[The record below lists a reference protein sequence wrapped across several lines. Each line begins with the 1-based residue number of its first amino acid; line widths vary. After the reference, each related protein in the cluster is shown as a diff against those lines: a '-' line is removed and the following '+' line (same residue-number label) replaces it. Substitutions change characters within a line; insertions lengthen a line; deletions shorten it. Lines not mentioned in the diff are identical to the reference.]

1 MADVKF
7 LSNLVID
14 GNIDLTAGAGYQIK
28 NASFESLTAD
38 PTTNLFE
45 GRMIYRSDTNE
56 VRAYNGSSW
65 GSIAGDIVGVT
76 AGDGLGG
83 GGTSG
88 TVTLSVN
95 VDDATIE
102 LNSDTVR
109 AKTAA
114 VTDGGTALATG
125 GQIFTYID
133 NQGYTTNTGTVTSV
147 GITAGNLIDVTG
159 STITTSGTFTIDVD
173 LSELTD
179 MTANVVTTQDEIVLL
194 DNGVQRRK
202 LFSEVFGALA
212 YLGAVSTAHI
222 ADLNVTTG
230 KLAADAVTGAKIA
243 DNAIDSEHYTD
254 GSIDAAHLASNS
266 VTSVKIAAD
275 AVTAAKI
282 ADDAISDE
290 HLDVTAITGQTDL
303 GDAFADADTLLVYDA
318 SATALVEGT
327 VKNLAN
333 YMQDE
338 LTFTTNTDTDV
349 SVSNLETRL
358 GQINSNVTIGNGA
371 SVAVSTSGNLTVGG
385 NLIVDGTTTT
395 VNSTTVTI
403 DDHHFKVA
411 TDNSAANDFGFYGR
425 YNSTAE
431 YAGLTYDVSADTWI
445 LYSGNSTEPG
455 NTTFAPD
462 ARAGLKVARIDA
474 TAFTLNGTGVTS
486 TAAELNILD
495 GVTATTTELNYVD
508 GVTSA
513 IQTQING
520 KQATITGGATTITSS
535 NLTASRAL
543 VSNSS
548 GKVAVSA
555 VTSTELGYLD
565 GVTSAIQTQLN
576 GKQGTL
582 TAGDG
587 IDISSNTISVDLT
600 GSDSIGALAADTS
613 GTAVESA
620 DYILI
625 ARNGESVERVN
636 VDDLG
641 VSTSNASFTGKGI
654 VELATVNETLTGTDG
669 TRAVTPQGLAGTKY
683 IATIGDGTAT
693 SYTVTHSL
701 GSRRVMVQLYDSSS
715 YEQVYAQVVRT
726 TSSAITVDFN
736 TAPTTNDITVLVELI
751 N

>member
-7 LSNLVID
+7 LANLDVD
-14 GNIDLTAGAGYQIK
+14 GNISLTAGSGYQIK
-28 NASFESLTAD
+28 NATFESLTAD
-38 PTTNLFE
+38 PTGDLFE
-45 GRMIYRSDTNE
+45 GRMIYRSDTNQ
-56 VRAYNGSSW
+56 VRFYNGSAW
-65 GSIAGDIVGVT
+65 TSIAGDITGVT
-76 AGDGLGG
+76 AGAGLTG

-88 TVTLSVN
+88 AVTLN
-95 VDDATIE
+95 V
-102 LNSDTVR
+102 V
-109 AKTAA
+109 
-114 VTDGGTALATG
+114 
-125 GQIFTYID
+125 
-133 NQGYTTNTGTVTSV
+133 
-147 GITAGNLIDVTG
+147 AGAGIDVA
-159 STITTSGTFTIDVD
+159 
-173 LSELTD
+173 
-179 MTANVVTTQDEIVLL
+179 ANSVAIAD
-194 DNGVQRRK
+194 DG
-202 LFSEVFGALA
+202 
-212 YLGAVSTAHI
+212 VSTAKI
-222 ADLNVTTG
+222 AGGAVTEEKLGADSVTSAKIQDNAIDSEHYVDGSIDNVHLAANTITAAKIAANAIGSSELADNAVDTG
-230 KLAADAVTGAKIA
+230 AIAALAVTGAKIAADAITGAKIA

-254 GSIDAAHLASNS
+254 GSIDAAHLATDS
-266 VTSVKIAAD
+266 
-275 AVTAAKI
+275 VTAAKI
-282 ADDAISDE
+282 AAGAVGASEIAANAVGASELNVSGNGTSGYVLTSD
-290 HLDVTAITGQTDL
+290 
-303 GDAFADADTLLVYDA
+303 GDGTFSW
-318 SATALVEGT
+318 SA
-327 VKNLAN
+327 K
-333 YMQDE
+333 
-338 LTFTTNTDTDV
+338 TTNTDTDV

-371 SVAVSTSGNLTVGG
+371 GVAVSTSGNLTVGG
-385 NLIVDGTTTT
+385 NLVVDGTTVT
-395 VNSTTVTI
+395 VNSTTVAI

-445 LYSGNSTEPG
+445 LYSGNTTEPG
-455 NTTFAPD
+455 NTTFAPS

-486 TAAELNILD
+486 TAAELNLLD

-543 VSNSS
+543 VSNGS

-555 VTSTELGYLD
+555 VTLTELGYLD
-565 GVTSAIQTQLN
+565 GVTSAIQTQIN
-576 GKQGTL
+576 GKQATL

-600 GSDSIGALAADTS
+600 GSDSIGALASDTS
-613 GTAVESA
+613 GTAVEAA
-620 DYILI
+620 DFILI
-625 ARNGESVERVN
+625 ARNGQTVERVS

-641 VSTSNASFTGKGI
+641 VSTSNASTTGKGI
-654 VELATVNETLTGTDG
+654 VELATTNETLTGTDA
-669 TRAVTPQGLAGTKY
+669 TRAVTPAALAGTKY

-736 TAPTTNDITVLVELI
+736 TAPSANDITVLVELI

>member
-28 NASFESLTAD
+28 NATFESLTAD
-38 PTTNLFE
+38 PTTNLFA
-45 GRMIYRSDTNE
+45 GRMIYRSDTNQ
-56 VRAYNGSSW
+56 VRAYSGSSW
-65 GSIAGDIVGVT
+65 TSIAGDIVGVT
-76 AGDGLGG
+76 AGNGLGG

-102 LNSDTVR
+102 INSDTVR

-159 STITTSGTFTIDVD
+159 SAITTSGTFTIDVD

-243 DNAIDSEHYTD
+243 D
-254 GSIDAAHLASNS
+254 
-266 VTSVKIAAD
+266 
-275 AVTAAKI
+275 
-282 ADDAISDE
+282 DAISDE

-318 SATALVEGT
+318 SATALKEGT

-508 GVTSA
+508 GVTSS

-543 VSNSS
+543 VSNGS
-548 GKVAVSA
+548 GKVAVSG

-565 GVTSAIQTQLN
+565 GVTSAIQTQIN
-576 GKQGTL
+576 GKQATL
-582 TAGDG
+582 TAGNG

-600 GSDSIGALAADTS
+600 GSDSIGALATDTS

-641 VSTSNASFTGKGI
+641 VGTSNASTTVKGI
-654 VELATVNETLTGTDG
+654 VELATTNETLTGTDA
-669 TRAVTPQGLAGTKY
+669 TRAVTPAALAGTKY
-683 IATIGDGTAT
+683 IATIGDGLAT

-736 TAPTTNDITVLVELI
+736 TAPATNDITVLVELI

>member
-7 LSNLVID
+7 LANLDVD
-14 GNIDLTAGAGYQIK
+14 GNISLTAGSGYQIK

-38 PTTNLFE
+38 PTSNNFE
-45 GRMIYRSDTNE
+45 GRMIYRSDTNQ
-56 VRAYNGSSW
+56 VRFYDGSAW
-65 GSIAGDIVGVT
+65 TSIAGDILGVT

-147 GITAGNLIDVTG
+147 GVTAGAGVTVSG
-159 STITTSGTFTIDVD
+159 SPVTTSGSITVGVD
-173 LSELTD
+173 G
-179 MTANVVTTQDEIVLL
+179 VLEDL
-194 DNGVQRRK
+194 DT
-202 LFSEVFGALA
+202 
-212 YLGAVSTAHI
+212 LGAPTADGQFIVATGAGVFAYESGSTARTSLGLGSLATLSAVGAAQI
-222 ADLNVTTG
+222 TDNSVGAAELNVSGNGTSGYVLTSDG
-230 KLAADAVTGAKIA
+230 
-243 DNAIDSEHYTD
+243 D
-254 GSIDAAHLASNS
+254 GSFSWS
-266 VTSVKIAAD
+266 
-275 AVTAAKI
+275 AK
-282 ADDAISDE
+282 
-290 HLDVTAITGQTDL
+290 
-303 GDAFADADTLLVYDA
+303 
-318 SATALVEGT
+318 
-327 VKNLAN
+327 
-333 YMQDE
+333 
-338 LTFTTNTDTDV
+338 TTNTDTDV

-455 NTTFAPD
+455 NTTFAPS

-543 VSNSS
+543 VSNGS

-565 GVTSAIQTQLN
+565 GVTSAIQTQIN
-576 GKQGTL
+576 GKQATL
-582 TAGDG
+582 TAGNG

-600 GSDSIGALAADTS
+600 GSDSIGQLATDGS
-613 GTAVESA
+613 GTAMDGGDFLLAVRTSG
-620 DYILI
+620 DVQRI
-625 ARNGESVERVN
+625 A

-641 VSTSNASFTGKGI
+641 VGTSNASTTVKGI
-654 VELATVNETLTGTDG
+654 VELATTNETLTGTDT
-669 TRAVTPQGLAGTKY
+669 TRAVTPAALAGTKY

-736 TAPTTNDITVLVELI
+736 TAPSTNDITVLVELI